1 MGDVVP
7 LLSWIADLLRA
18 ERVPYTCFRHIP
30 AYTAQEEAAVSH
42 IPQRCWAK
50 VVICMADDQPVQAV
64 LPAHQMVDLEQLRL
78 LANAVEL
85 RLAREEEIA
94 TLYPECEVGAMP
106 PFGAAYGHRGFVER
120 CLVGEPEMVFNA
132 GTHTEGICMH
142 YGDFSQLA
150 KPIVGAFGRPPVRR
164 QTAATD
170 TRRRRSSSR
179 VLTPAAWRGVMKSRP
194 PFPGIRVTANGNQLV
209 SYHTETR
216 IADAGVFYPITPSTE
231 GGELFQQAFA
241 EGKLNVF
248 GGNTIAV
255 EAEGEHA
262 AQGGAI
268 AHSVCGKRVVN
279 YTSGQ
284 GVVYG
289 VEQYYHAPGKCS
301 TMVLEVA
308 ARALTKHA
316 LNVHCG
322 HDDVYGALDTGWII
336 VFGKDAQQAA
346 DQALILRR
354 VTELSLTP
362 GMNVMDGF
370 LTSHLERTFYKHE
383 SELIR
388 QFLGAP
394 GDIIDC
400 PTESQRVLFGPKRRR
415 VPKMIDLANPV
426 LLGPVQNQE
435 HYMQGVVARRDNFTE
450 PILKFLEAAYED
462 FAKLTGRDYG
472 LISQYKTGD
481 ADTVFVSLGSAA
493 ENIEAGVDYLRE
505 HRNAKVGSI
514 HVNVFRPF
522 PDAAI
527 VKALAGKKHVIIL
540 ERTDEAMAGDNP
552 MGRDIRT
559 ALHKALQREAGL
571 PAITAD
577 RMPRLFAGVYGLGS
591 RDFRPEHTIGAY
603 EYATGT
609 RARKDGKRASDGA
622 SFIVLGVD
630 HPYDVKSD
638 ETPSLLPE
646 GAIAVRFHSI
656 GGWGAI
662 TTGKNLGAIIGDFN
676 DFLYE
681 RDKVVDEFGNPKEI
695 IHVSANPK
703 YGSEKKGAP
712 TSYFMV
718 AAPERIRVN
727 CDLRHV
733 TVVLC
738 CDPKAFTHTNP
749 LDGMAEGGCLVW
761 ESEEEGEQAWERL
774 PMWARKQILDK
785 KIRVF
790 TLPGFQIAR
799 KATDRGD
806 LQLRMQGNAFLGAFF
821 AVSPL
826 LQEFRISQEQF
837 REVVHKQYVKK
848 FGRLGEGVV
857 KSNMEVMTQGFDLVR
872 EIRIGELNAADRSTL
887 RGQALLPVVHG
898 NGDGCGSGC
907 RSHPVPEGQSE
918 RTPLTQLASFDAL
931 FRAGLG
937 YNQPASPLASVGVM
951 AAGSGDTASKYVARR
966 ETPLYIAENCTQCM
980 ECIAVCP
987 DTALPNCS
995 QDLETI
1001 LRTAVTHYVTDPG
1014 ERQKM
1019 LRLMPEIEKRTRD
1032 MMRAGLAKDPPPLQR
1047 IIQKVTNE
1055 VNGFSPEAK
1064 RQFFDVIDKVPMAYE
1079 KANAIFATPEKK
1091 TPGGGGVFSIFV
1103 SDLCKGC
1110 AACVT
1115 ACGDHQALKMVQETE
1130 DVNAEHETGTAFL
1143 DLLPDTPQKYLG
1155 LYNDAR
1161 PQDSKTAT
1169 LRNMLMVR
1177 RNYDALVSGDGA
1189 CAGCGE
1195 KSILRAIAAVTEAY
1209 MRPLYHAKSDR
1220 LRAKAEQL
1228 EEVGVLKLACLRE
1241 RSQEEYDLLRQAVAH
1256 LLMGLG
1262 GEDEKDTK
1270 ARIAAHGSISDH
1282 DLVNALTT
1290 VMRQEAFNHK
1300 NLQPVDGRLANGM
1313 SVMAMAAHTGCNTVY
1328 GSTPPNNPHPYP
1340 WMNSLFQDGITVGW
1354 LLGESFIVDHG
1365 RRSVVP
1371 ERLAD
1376 ALLSRDADVITPRE
1390 YYEYVHFSDAV
1401 MTDQEILE
1409 LPKAWVVGGDGGM
1422 GYIGYQNTSKVVLQ
1436 NRPNVK
1442 ALMLDT
1448 QVYSNTGGQN
1458 SDSTPMLGGND
1469 MNVFGAATQGKNTEK
1484 KTVAETFLAGHGSP
1498 FVAQVSIA
1506 NAPKLYRAILD
1517 GLEYRGTMF
1526 MQCFTTCQPE
1536 HGVADDVALDQ
1547 AQRVRDSRGAPEF
1560 VFNPRLGETYQEAL
1574 DIKGNPSIDM
1584 DWYETK
1590 FKGTNEAYRYTVAHW
1605 CATEARFRNHL
1616 KKIKQDD
1623 AAMLIPLENMLVR
1636 ITQQDVVY
1644 RRYLVP
1650 SHRSYVPDFGV
1661 YIRVQG
1667 TNGVSEYRSLSRQL
1681 VLFCVERRKA
1691 WRMLQSKAGIENREY
1706 KAQRSILADVDAG
1719 RISREE
1725 LFARAEELIR
1735 ERVKGGTSSPASA
1748 GHGPRPATTASGA
1761 AAGVHPTGQSA
1772 SQPTS

>member
-1 MGDVVP
+1 MND
-7 LLSWIADLLRA
+7 
-18 ERVPYTCFRHIP
+18 
-30 AYTAQEEAAVSH
+30 
-42 IPQRCWAK
+42 
-50 VVICMADDQPVQAV
+50 
-64 LPAHQMVDLEQLRL
+64 
-78 LANAVEL
+78 
-85 RLAREEEIA
+85 
-94 TLYPECEVGAMP
+94 
-106 PFGAAYGHRGFVER
+106 
-120 CLVGEPEMVFNA
+120 
-132 GTHTEGICMH
+132 
-142 YGDFSQLA
+142 
-150 KPIVGAFGRPPVRR
+150 RPRY
-164 QTAATD
+164 
-170 TRRRRSSSR
+170 
-179 VLTPAAWRGVMKSRP
+179 
-194 PFPGIRVTANGNQLV
+194 PGIRVTANGNQLV

-216 IADAGVFYPITPSTE
+216 IADGGIFYPITPSTE
-231 GGELFQQAFA
+231 GGELFQQAYA

-248 GGNTIAV
+248 GRSTIAV

-268 AHSVCGKRVVN
+268 AYSVCGRRVVN

-322 HDDVYGALDTGWII
+322 HDDIYGALDTGWIM
-336 VFGKDAQQAA
+336 VFGKDAQQTA

-354 VTELSLTP
+354 VTELTLTP
-362 GMNVMDGF
+362 GMNTQDGF

-383 SELIR
+383 AALIR
-388 QFLGAP
+388 EYLGSP
-394 GDIIDC
+394 DDIIEC
-400 PTESQRVLFGPKRRR
+400 PTESQRTLFGPTRRR
-415 VPKMIDLANPV
+415 VPRMIDLTNPV

-435 HYMQGVVARRDNFTE
+435 HYMQGVVARRNHFTE
-450 PILKFLEAAYED
+450 PILEALVEAYEA
-462 FAKLTGRDYG
+462 FAKLTGRSYG
-472 LISQYKTGD
+472 LVTEYKTAD

-493 ENIEAGVDYLRE
+493 ENIEAGVDYLRGT
-505 HRNAKVGSI
+505 RGATVGSI
-514 HVNVFRPF
+514 HLNVIRPF
-522 PDAAI
+522 PEAAV
-527 VKALAGKKHVIIL
+527 VKALL
-540 ERTDEAMAGDNP
+540 TP
-552 MGRDIRT
+552 GRP
-559 ALHKALQREAGL
+559 AAEGL
-571 PAITAD
+571 PAITID
-577 RMPRLFAGVYGLGS
+577 EMPRLFSGVYGLGS
-591 RDFRPEHTIGAY
+591 RDFRPEHILGAY
-603 EYATGT
+603 EFAAGQ
-609 RARKDGKRASDGA
+609 RARRDGKRAADGT
-622 SFIVLGVD
+622 SFFVLGVD

-638 ETPSLLPE
+638 EAPSLLPE
-646 GAIAVRFHSI
+646 HAIAVRFHSI

-662 TTGKNLGAIIGDFN
+662 TTGKNLGAILGDLN
-676 DFLYE
+676 DLLYE
-681 RDKVVDEFGNPKEI
+681 RDKVVDELGNPKEI

-712 TSYFMV
+712 TAYFMV

-749 LDGMAEGGCLVW
+749 LDGMSEGGCLVW

-774 PMWARKQILDK
+774 PLWARKQIIDK
-785 KIRVF
+785 NIRVF

-799 KATDRGD
+799 LATDRAD

-826 LQEFRISQEQF
+826 LQEFGITQEQF
-837 REVVHKQYVKK
+837 REVVHRQYVKK
-848 FGRLGEGVV
+848 FGRLGDAVV
-857 KSNMEVMTQGFDLVR
+857 ASNMEVMTQGLERVR
-872 EIRIGELNAADRSTL
+872 EIRVGELEAPDRSTL
-887 RGQALLPVVHG
+887 RGQALLPVVAAG
-898 NGDGCGSGC
+898 NGNGNGCGC
-907 RSHPVPEGQSE
+907 RSHEIPDGQME
-918 RTPLTQLASFDAL
+918 RTPLTRIREFDDL
-931 FRAGLG
+931 FRAKYG
-937 YNQPASPLASVGVM
+937 YNQPANAYSALGIM
-951 AAGSGDTASKYVARR
+951 GAGSGDTASKYVARR
-966 ETPLYIAENCTQCM
+966 ETPLYIPENCTQCM

-995 QDLETI
+995 EDLETI
-1001 LRTAVTHYVTDPG
+1001 LRTAVSNYVTDPG

-1019 LRLMPEIEKRTRD
+1019 LQLMPEIEKRTRD
-1032 MMRAGLAKDPPPLQR
+1032 LMKDGLKQTPAPPLPQ

-1064 RQFFDVIDKVPMAYE
+1064 RQFFEIIDKVPMAYQ
-1079 KANAIFATPEKK
+1079 KTNAIFATLEKRA
-1091 TPGGGGVFSIFV
+1091 PGGGGIFSIFV

-1115 ACGDHQALKMVQETE
+1115 ACGEHQALRMVQETE
-1130 DVNAEHETGTAFL
+1130 EVNAEHESGTAFL

-1155 LYNDAR
+1155 LYNDVR

-1195 KSILRAIAAVTEAY
+1195 KSILRAITAVTEAY
-1209 MRPLYHAKSDR
+1209 MRPIFHAKADR
-1220 LRAKAEQL
+1220 LRNKADLVEA
-1228 EEVGVLKLACLRE
+1228 VGVERLAALE
-1241 RSQEEYDLLRQAVAH
+1241 ARSPEEYALYRQLVAH

-1262 GEDEKDTK
+1262 GEDDKDTK
-1270 ARIAAHGSISDH
+1270 ARIAARGPITDEEI
-1282 DLVNALTT
+1282 VGALAA

-1300 NLQPVDGRLANGM
+1300 NLQSVDGRTANGM

-1354 LLGESFIVDHG
+1354 LLGESFIVDHA
-1365 RRSVVP
+1365 RRSVIP

-1376 ALLSRDADVITPRE
+1376 ALMQRGETVMTPRE
-1390 YYEYVHFSDAV
+1390 YYELTHFSDAL
-1401 MTDQEILE
+1401 MTDDEVIE

-1422 GYIGYQNTSKVVLQ
+1422 GDIGYQNVSKVVLQ

-1442 ALMLDT
+1442 AVMLDT

-1469 MNVFGAATQGKNTEK
+1469 MNAFGAATQGKNVEK

-1498 FVAQVSIA
+1498 FVAQISIA

-1517 GLEYRGTMF
+1517 GLEYRGTAF
-1526 MQCFTTCQPE
+1526 LQCFTTCQPE
-1536 HGVADDVALDQ
+1536 HGVADDMALTQ

-1560 VFNPRLGETYQEAL
+1560 VFNPRLGETYPEAL
-1574 DIKGNPSIDM
+1574 DLKGNPTIDM
-1584 DWYETK
+1584 DWYEARIK
-1590 FKGTNEAYRYTVAHW
+1590 ETNESYRYTVAHW

-1616 KKIKQDD
+1616 RKIKKDEAD
-1623 AAMLIPLENMLVR
+1623 TLIPLENMLVR

-1644 RRYLVP
+1644 RRHLVP
-1650 SHRSYVPDFGV
+1650 SHRAYVPDFGV
-1661 YIRVQG
+1661 WIKVQG
-1667 TNGVSEYRSLSRQL
+1667 ADGRLEYRALSRQL

-1691 WRMLQSKAGIENREY
+1691 WRLLQSKAGIENREY
-1706 KAQRSILADVDAG
+1706 K
-1719 RISREE
+1719 
-1725 LFARAEELIR
+1725 
-1735 ERVKGGTSSPASA
+1735 
-1748 GHGPRPATTASGA
+1748 
-1761 AAGVHPTGQSA
+1761 
-1772 SQPTS
+1772 